1 MTDHTN
7 STIATT
13 RPSFL
18 SLAPEAWR
26 MAENLARASMVPEA
40 YRGSPANCFIA
51 LEMAHRLNISPMA
64 VMQGVSV
71 IKGKP
76 FMAASF
82 LIAQINA
89 SGIFASRLR
98 FAAQLDPLQVTCSAV
113 ERDGTVVSTTITWE
127 QAVRAG
133 WPARNAKYNE
143 MPEQMLQYRAAT
155 FFARIHCPEIMFGM
169 HTDIEAEEFAP
180 RVVPTEDPLDRV
192 LSPKTEPEPEP
203 EPQLVPETAP
213 GAVSRARVEKLL
225 RAFAGVGLGADYV
238 EARYGPLDEMT
249 EESYAEAVADG
260 KARRDAGEAPQPPP
274 AAPRAELFEGA
285 DTPAPDYD

>member
-1 MTDHTN
+1 MKDHTN
-7 STIATT
+7 STDIANTAP

-18 SLAPEAWR
+18 AIAPEAWR
-26 MAENLARASMVPEA
+26 MAENLARASMIPEV
-40 YRGSPANCFIA
+40 YRGSAANCFIA
-51 LEMAHRLNISPMA
+51 LEMAHRLGISPMS

-76 FMAASF
+76 FMASAF
-82 LIAQINA
+82 LIGQINA
-89 SGIFASRLR
+89 SGIFPDRLQ
-98 FAAQLDPLQVTCSAV
+98 FTVEPDPLAAV
-113 ERDGTVVSTTITWE
+113 CWVEDRNGRRIETRVTWE

-133 WPARNAKYNE
+133 WPARNSKYNE

-155 FFARIHCPEIMFGM
+155 FFARLHCPEIMFGM

-192 LSPKTEPEPEP
+192 LAPRKEPERE
-203 EPQLVPETAP
+203 PETAP
-213 GAVSRARVEKLL
+213 GAVSRERVEKLL

-238 EARYGPLDEMT
+238 EARYGALDEMT

-260 KARRDAGEAPQPPP
+260 KARRDAGEVPQPPP
-274 AAPRAELFEGA
+274 AAPRAELFEG
-285 DTPAPDYD
+285 DDPREPGYD